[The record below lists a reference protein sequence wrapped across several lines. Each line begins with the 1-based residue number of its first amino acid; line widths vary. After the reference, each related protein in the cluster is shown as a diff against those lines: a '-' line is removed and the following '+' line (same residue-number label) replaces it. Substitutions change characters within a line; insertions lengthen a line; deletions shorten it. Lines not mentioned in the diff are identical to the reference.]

1 MDAESDDEYRHAT
14 NFLQDR
20 LSGERDPTSKHTV
33 LKTLKIF
40 LDQARAVEDLR
51 ARKELEQKLG
61 RLVKEATQELAA
73 LKRRRPPLKRLT
85 LDYKIFD
92 DWLQANV

>member
-1 MDAESDDEYRHAT
+1 M
-14 NFLQDR
+14 QDR
-20 LSGERDPTSKHTV
+20 LCGERDPTSKHTV

-40 LDQARAVEDLR
+40 LDQARAVEDKK

-73 LKRRRPPLKRLT
+73 LKRHRQEIRKLT
-85 LDYKIFD
+85 LDYDKFGV
-92 DWLQANV
+92 WLKENV